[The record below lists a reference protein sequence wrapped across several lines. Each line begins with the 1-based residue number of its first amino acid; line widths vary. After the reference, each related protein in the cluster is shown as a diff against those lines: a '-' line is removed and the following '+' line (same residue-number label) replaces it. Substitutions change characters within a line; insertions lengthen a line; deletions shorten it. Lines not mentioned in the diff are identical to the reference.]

1 MIKKDNELV
10 ELVSDWLN
18 SAELKDFK
26 KIFLSTEFA
35 DLISYHSTFGR
46 EIRNKYNLWMRRW
59 IPELEDGVDVSPNH
73 PDALSMKI
81 IENVWLLNHSNEK
94 GNSNG

>member
-1 MIKKDNELV
+1 MIKKDDELV

-18 SAELKDFK
+18 LDEFK
-26 KIFLSTEFA
+26 EFKTEFLET
-35 DLISYHSTFGR
+35 DFDRLVKYHSSFGR
-46 EIRNKYNLWMRRW
+46 AIRNKYKLWARSW
-59 IPELEDGVDVSPNH
+59 EPVLKDGYDVSPNH